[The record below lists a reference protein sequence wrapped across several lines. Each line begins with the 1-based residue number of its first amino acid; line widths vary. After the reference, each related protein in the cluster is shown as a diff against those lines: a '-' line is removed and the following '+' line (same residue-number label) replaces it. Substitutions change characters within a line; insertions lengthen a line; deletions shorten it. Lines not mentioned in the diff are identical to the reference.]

1 MIKSEVIIIGA
12 GPAGS
17 TCGWKLKQEEVD
29 CLILDKQKFPRNKL
43 CAGWITPQVI
53 NDLEIDVDNYP
64 HSLVKFDQFHVHIKN
79 KYFKIK
85 VNQYGIRRYEF
96 DDWLLKRS
104 GVAIHLH
111 DAKNIER
118 DGNAYVIDEKFRC
131 KYLIGAGGTHCPV
144 YRTFFKQLDPR
155 SKELLIVTLEQE
167 FAYNYQDDHCHL
179 WFVQNKLPGYSWYVP
194 KGNGYLNIGIGGF
207 AEKLK
212 AKHDNIQNHWQ
223 LFIQEL
229 ERLSLV
235 KNYALHPRGYVYYIR
250 NGVETVRMEN
260 AFLIGD
266 AAGLATRDMGEGIGP
281 AVQSGILAARSIV
294 EGKPFYLAKM
304 KKNSFSRYQMLL
316 KLAGSYFINFRR
328 SKNYE
333 SKKS

>member
-17 TCGWKLKQEEVD
+17 TCGWKLKQQDVA
-29 CLILDKQKFPRNKL
+29 CLILDKQQFPRTKL

-53 NDLEIDVDNYP
+53 KDLEINVANYP
-64 HSLVKFDQFHVHIKN
+64 HSLIKFDQFHVHIKN
-79 KYFKIK
+79 KYLKIK

-104 GVAIHLH
+104 GVTMHQH
-111 DAKNIER
+111 DVKNIEQ
-118 DGNAYVIDEKFRC
+118 DGDDYVIDKKFRC

-144 YRTFFKQLDPR
+144 YRTFFKQINPR
-155 SKELLIVTLEQE
+155 SKDLLIVTLEQE
-167 FAYNYQDDHCHL
+167 FAYNYQDNNCHL

-194 KGNGYLNIGIGGF
+194 KGNGYLNVGIGGF

-212 AKHDNIQNHWQ
+212 ANQDNIKNHWQ
-223 LFIQEL
+223 RFVQEL
-229 ERLSLV
+229 ERLALV
-235 KNYALHPRGYVYYIR
+235 KNYVLHPRVYIYYIR
-250 NGVETVRMEN
+250 NGVVTVRVEN

-294 EGKPFYLAKM
+294 AGKPFSLSKV
-304 KKNSFSRYQMLL
+304 KKNSYSRYRMLW
-316 KLAGSYFINFRR
+316 KLGGSYFINFRR
-328 SKNYE
+328 PKNYE

>member
-1 MIKSEVIIIGA
+1 MINSEVIIIGA

-17 TCGWKLKQEEVD
+17 TCGWKLKQHGVD
-29 CLILDKQKFPRNKL
+29 CLILDKQNFPRTKL

-53 NDLEIDVDNYP
+53 NDLEIDLDSYP
-64 HSLVKFDQFHVHIKN
+64 HRLVKFDQFHLHIKD
-79 KYFKIK
+79 KYYRIK
-85 VNQYGIRRYEF
+85 VKQYGIRRYEF

-104 GVAIHLH
+104 GVTIHQH
-111 DAKNIER
+111 DVKNIER
-118 DGNAYVIDEKFRC
+118 VSDGYIIDEKFRC

-144 YRTFFKQLDPR
+144 YRTFFKKINPR
-155 SKELLIVTLEQE
+155 SKDSMVVTLEQE
-167 FAYNYQDDHCHL
+167 FPYQYQDANCHL
-179 WFVQNKLPGYSWYVP
+179 WFVQNNLPGYAWYVP
-194 KGNGYLNIGIGGF
+194 KGNGYLNVGIGGF

-212 AKHDNIQNHWQ
+212 ANHDSIQNHWQ
-223 LFIQEL
+223 LFVHEL

-235 KNYALHPRGYVYYIR
+235 KNYAFQPRGYVYYIR
-250 NGVETVRMEN
+250 SGVETVRVEN

-294 EGKPFYLAKM
+294 EGKPFSLSRV
-304 KKNSFSRYQMLL
+304 KKNSFSRYQILL
-316 KLAGSYFINFRR
+316 KFVGSYLINFGR

-333 SKKS
+333 SKKN

>member
-1 MIKSEVIIIGA
+1 MVKSDVIIIGA

-17 TCGWKLKQEEVD
+17 TCGWKLKQQGAE
-29 CLILDKQKFPRNKL
+29 CLILDKQQFPRTKL

-53 NDLEIDVDNYP
+53 KDLEIDVDHYP

-96 DDWLLKRS
+96 DDWLLRRS
-104 GVAIHLH
+104 GVTLHLH
-111 DAKNIER
+111 DVKKIQR
-118 DGNAYVIDEKFRC
+118 DGDDYVIDGKFRC

-144 YRTFFKQLDPR
+144 YRIFFKQANPR
-155 SKELLIVTLEQE
+155 SKYLLIVTLEQE
-167 FAYNYQDDHCHL
+167 FAYNYQDANCHL

-194 KGNGYLNIGIGGF
+194 KSNGYLNIGIGGF
-207 AEKLK
+207 AEKLE
-212 AKHDNIQNHWQ
+212 ANHDTIKNHWQ
-223 LFIQEL
+223 RFVQKL

-235 KNYALHPRGYVYYIR
+235 KNYAFQPRGYVYYIR
-250 NGVETVRMEN
+250 NGVETVRAEN

-281 AVQSGILAARSIV
+281 AVQSAILAARSIV
-294 EGKPFYLAKM
+294 EGKPFSLSRVKRH
-304 KKNSFSRYQMLL
+304 SFSRYQMLF

-328 SKNYE
+328 LTIYEIKKN
-333 SKKS
+333 

>member
-1 MIKSEVIIIGA
+1 MINSEVIIIGA

-17 TCGWKLKQEEVD
+17 TCGWKLKQQGVE
-29 CLILDKQKFPRNKL
+29 CLVLDKQKFPRNKL

-53 NDLEIDVDNYP
+53 KDLEMDVDSYP

-104 GVAIHLH
+104 GVTLYLH
-111 DAKNIER
+111 DVKNIQR
-118 DGNAYVIDEKFRC
+118 DGYDYVIDEKFRC

-144 YRTFFKQLDPR
+144 YRIFFKKINPR
-155 SKELLIVTLEQE
+155 SKDSLVVTLEQE
-167 FAYNYQDDHCHL
+167 FPFHYQDTNCHL
-179 WFVQNKLPGYSWYVP
+179 WFVQNNLPGYAWYVP

-212 AKHDNIQNHWQ
+212 ANHDNIKNHWE
-223 LFIQEL
+223 LFIQKL
-229 ERLSLV
+229 EQLSLV
-235 KNYALHPRGYVYYIR
+235 KNYAFHPKSYVYYIR
-250 NGVETVRMEN
+250 NGVETVRLEN
-260 AFLIGD
+260 AFLVGD

-294 EGKPFYLAKM
+294 DGKPFSLSKV
-304 KKNSFSRYQMLL
+304 KKKSFSRYQILL